1 MIESG
6 LPYSVPV
13 RLHQAGAGLERH
25 LEPDAAERAKIAKSL
40 DLASLDAFEADM
52 RLEPH
57 GNLGWRV
64 SGRVRADAVQTCGL
78 TLEPLPVHVDRKFSV
93 QLVEASERNAADED
107 GEIDLELDDDSPDQ
121 IEDGRLDLGQYAVEQ
136 LALSLDPFPR
146 KPGAVFEQPPEPGE
160 ISPFAV
166 LKGLRPTDGSGEG

>member
-13 RLHQAGAGLERH
+13 RLHQAGSGLERH

-40 DLASLDAFEADM
+40 DLASLDAFDADIK
-52 RLEPH
+52 LEPNGH
-57 GNLGWRV
+57 SGWRV

-78 TLEPLPVHVDRKFSV
+78 TLEPLPVHIDARFSIP
-93 QLVEASERNAADED
+93 LAEAVETESD
-107 GEIDLELDDDSPDQ
+107 EIDVTLDDDAPDL
-121 IEDGRLDLGQYAVEQ
+121 IEDGQIDLGQYAVEQ
-136 LALSLDPFPR
+136 LALKLDPFPR
-146 KPGAVFEQPPEPGE
+146 KPGAEFVQPEEPAE

-166 LKGLRPTDGSGEG
+166 LKALRPSDEG